1 MELSEVRPR
10 DQSGGT
16 RKISRIIM
24 LAYNLQVQLIFT
36 SYIIYQILGYIT
48 FPTNQVYF
56 MIISIFQ
63 ISKYFSQNI
72 LRD

>member
-1 MELSEVRPR
+1 VELSEVRPR